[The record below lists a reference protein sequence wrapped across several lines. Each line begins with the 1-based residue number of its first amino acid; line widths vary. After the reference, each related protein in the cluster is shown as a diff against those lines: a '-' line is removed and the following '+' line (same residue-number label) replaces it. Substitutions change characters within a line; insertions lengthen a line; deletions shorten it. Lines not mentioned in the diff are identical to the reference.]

1 MNNLVNIS
9 LGVEKSV
16 HLLYLTDIPALSD
29 TLRTDG
35 GCQIWTKLGQGGQ
48 YITLRYP
55 DMKKTLLSPR
65 GGILGDLIFLLRGY

>member
-1 MNNLVNIS
+1 MRS
-9 LGVEKSV
+9 DT
-16 HLLYLTDIPALSD
+16 LTDIPAVSD

-35 GCQIWTKLGQGGQ
+35 GRQIWTKPGQGGQ
-48 YITLRYP
+48 YITPRYP